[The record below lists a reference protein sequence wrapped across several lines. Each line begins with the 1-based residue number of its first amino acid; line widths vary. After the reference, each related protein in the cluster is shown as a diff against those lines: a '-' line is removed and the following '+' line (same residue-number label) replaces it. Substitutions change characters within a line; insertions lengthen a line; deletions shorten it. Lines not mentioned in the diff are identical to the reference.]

1 MSSIFFHSRNSSPS
15 NKSRNDSVFSPSQK
29 FKADFYFEALVRGE
43 ISSIDRLAGKRDA
56 IFNATRSSLKP
67 YRDFIK
73 NSIEAE
79 RKKTDY
85 ECNFKILKSHDT
97 YTVNWVYPRYSILK
111 TQITPELYLNIEGI
125 ELKKEKNRI
134 IFETSD
140 IMVTFTKDD
149 VELSK
154 EDKKF
159 ITIRNAPK
167 WNETIKNFNPN
178 ETITLN
184 NNSIKY
190 KYSNTNITKGTKI
203 FQNGNAYTI
212 RSIIKENEASID
224 FELEPQQPFISTKES
239 IAIGNKSF
247 FITPIKPKPE
257 KLFYTSNNKPWDF
270 QKEDDE
276 YFSDENPI
284 STDVK
289 DENGIVY
296 KLKPYNNSKKGRNRA
311 IIQLLDDANIEEGE
325 KSSSDYFVENE
336 MLKEVYQDNKANAF
350 KVLKIKTDD
359 HQLYVEKVSKTGN
372 QLNSNFPIKMVVDLN
387 NLYRQR
393 DAIKALS
400 ETPVRGHRNLIRL
413 FEDKE
418 RCSWPTSNPHK
429 VDEWFVLDKPPYQG
443 KATEA
448 QRSFVEKA
456 LGANDFM
463 LLEGPPGSGKTT
475 AILELILQFVKEGK
489 RILLT
494 ASTHVAIDNILE
506 RIRDY
511 PEVTPL
517 RIGRES
523 SIGESVKEFLIDN
536 KVEELI
542 EKGFEEECAE
552 RFLLDSSNLVCGTT
566 MGIQNHPDFRRNQ
579 DDAKITQP
587 IYDVMIIDEASKT
600 TFQEFLVPALFA
612 KKWIIIGDIQQLSP
626 YTENEYLK
634 SHLTRCIDEKT
645 QSLCALMD
653 TLDSLKNQSKK
664 GFANPECNLY
674 PLAIEL
680 PLNCTI
686 KDFKNYYTEKFKY
699 IPSKIA
705 YIKHKTPFDYDSDKE
720 ISWLDLYLKELVII
734 EPGLLKNII
743 NYIPETFY
751 IVSLQTANYSN
762 EAFSRRKSLLDGHER
777 SGRIQN
783 LKDLNR
789 SISQPWVE
797 RVSWRLVRKFERRN
811 LKESFYEKSLEKL
824 IPEKDEKTRNTI
836 DEVEH
841 IFFPSILELLQKG
854 NQESQKY
861 KTTLTSGFKNGFLES
876 TFSQRFERLDYQHRM
891 HPDISKFSR
900 EHFYGAT
907 RGVAEL
913 KDGEEINR
921 EWRFNRYPSRAVW
934 IDVRRDPKIEQKN
947 EKVNKNFTER
957 NVIRDELDH
966 FIQWA
971 KIPDNMPD
979 NKKVGWTVAIL
990 SYYRPQE
997 GILRDML
1004 QKYTNQPNNFSHFK
1018 KDNVEIQLYT
1028 VDKFQGREA
1037 DVVFISMCRNRG
1049 IGFMDNTNRMNVAL
1063 TRAKYQRVIVG
1074 DKNLFARQP
1083 HSEELQD
1090 LAKSST
1096 PFSLSR

>member
-1 MSSIFFHSRNSSPS
+1 MSSSFFHPRNNSQS
-15 NKSRNDSVFSPSQK
+15 NKTKNDTVLSLFQK
-29 FKADFYFEALVRGE
+29 LKAEFYFSALVRSE
-43 ISSIDRLAGKRDA
+43 ISNIEKLAGKRDA

-111 TQITPELYLNIEGI
+111 AQITPELYLNIEGI
-125 ELKKEKNRI
+125 ELKEGKNRI

-154 EDKKF
+154 DAKK
-159 ITIRNAPK
+159 IIAIKNAPK
-167 WNETIKNFNPN
+167 WNEAIKNFNPN

-184 NNSIKY
+184 NNSIEY
-190 KYSNTNITKGTKI
+190 IYSNTNITKGTKI
-203 FQNGNAYTI
+203 LQNGITYTI
-212 RSIIKENEASID
+212 RNIIKEDEICID

-239 IAIGNKSF
+239 IAIGHKSF
-247 FITPIKPKPE
+247 SITPIKPKPE
-257 KLFYTSNNKPWDF
+257 KLYYISNNKAWDF

-289 DENGIVY
+289 DENGTVY
-296 KLKPYNNSKKGRNRA
+296 KLKPYNNSKKGRNRV

-325 KSSSDYFVENE
+325 KSPCDYFVENE
-336 MLKEVYQDNKANAF
+336 MLKEVYQENKANAF
-350 KVLKIKTDD
+350 KVLRIKADD
-359 HQLYVEKVSKTGN
+359 HQLYVEKESKTGER
-372 QLNSNFPIKMVVDLN
+372 LNPNFPIKMVVDLN

-393 DAIKALS
+393 DAINTLS
-400 ETPVRGHRNLIRL
+400 ETPVKEQRNLIKL

-418 RCSWPTSNPHK
+418 RCSWPTNDIHK
-429 VDEWFVLDKPPYQG
+429 IEEWFVLNNPSYQG
-443 KATEA
+443 TEA

-456 LGANDFM
+456 VGAKDFM

-475 AILELILQFVKEGK
+475 AILELILQLVKDGK

-506 RIRDY
+506 KIREY
-511 PEVTPL
+511 PKVTPL

-523 SIGESVKEFLIDN
+523 SIGESVKEFLLDN
-536 KVEELI
+536 KVEELK
-542 EKGFEEECAE
+542 EKGFEKDCAE

-566 MGIQNHPDFRRNQ
+566 MGIQNHPDFRRKQ
-579 DDAKITQP
+579 DDDKITQP

-634 SHLTRCIDEKT
+634 SHLTRSIDEKT
-645 QSLCALMD
+645 QSLCALIEA
-653 TLDSLKNQSKK
+653 LDSLNNSKKK
-664 GFANPECNLY
+664 GFTNPECKLY

-680 PLNCTI
+680 PPNCSV
-686 KDFKNYYTEKFKY
+686 KDFKNYNIEKFKA

-705 YIKHKTPFDYDSDKE
+705 YIRNNTPFDYDSDKE
-720 ISWLDLYLKELVII
+720 ISWLDLYLKDLVII
-734 EPGLLKNII
+734 EPGLLKSVI
-743 NYIPETFY
+743 NYIPESFN
-751 IVSLQTANYSN
+751 IASLQTVNYSN
-762 EAFSRRKSLLDGHER
+762 EAFSRRKSLLDGKER
-777 SGRIQN
+777 DNRTQD
-783 LKDLNR
+783 LKDLNKF
-789 SISQPWVE
+789 ISQSWVE
-797 RVSWRLVRKFERRN
+797 KVSWRLVRKFERRN
-811 LKESFYEKSLEKL
+811 LKESNYEKDLDKL
-824 IPEKDEKTRNTI
+824 IPENDDKTRDTI
-836 DEVEH
+836 DIVEH

-861 KTTLTSGFKNGFLES
+861 KTTLTSGFKNGFQES
-876 TFSQRFERLDYQHRM
+876 TFAQRFERLDYQHRM

-907 RGVAEL
+907 RGIAEL

-921 EWRFNRYPSRAVW
+921 EWSYTRYPSRAVW
-934 IDVRRDPKIEQKN
+934 LDVKRNAIIERKN
-947 EKVNKNFTER
+947 EKVNKNYTEK
-957 NVIRDELDH
+957 NVIKDELDH

-971 KIPDNMPD
+971 KIPGNKPD
-979 NKKVGWTVAIL
+979 NKKDGWTVAIL

-997 GILRDML
+997 GLLREML
-1004 QKYTNQPNNFSHFK
+1004 QQYTNQPNNFSHFK

-1037 DVVFISMCRNRG
+1037 DVVFISMCRNKG

-1074 DKNLFARQP
+1074 DKNLFARQ
-1083 HSEELQD
+1083 HFSEELQD

-1096 PFSLSR
+1096 PFNINR